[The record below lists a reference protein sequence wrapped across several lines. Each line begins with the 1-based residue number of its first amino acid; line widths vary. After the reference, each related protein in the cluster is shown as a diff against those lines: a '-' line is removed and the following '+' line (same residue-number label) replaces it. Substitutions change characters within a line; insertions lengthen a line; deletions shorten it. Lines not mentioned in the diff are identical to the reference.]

1 MTRHRNSL
9 PSCCRHDF
17 VFAQTTAI
25 RRASA
30 KSARRRAQTLARAA
44 LSCTSQATCNIQGHT
59 NSFLAVRG
67 GNMDN
72 KMQLVKYLNALICIL
87 QSGLQRRSL
96 PLAWRDDE
104 FGASAECQR
113 LTAACESAIDDTTF
127 EKTNERFKAPNKTN
141 NIWTGRL
148 VVVDSGENPP
158 EARTPKK

>member
-1 MTRHRNSL
+1 ME
-9 PSCCRHDF
+9 
-17 VFAQTTAI
+17 
-25 RRASA
+25 
-30 KSARRRAQTLARAA
+30 
-44 LSCTSQATCNIQGHT
+44 
-59 NSFLAVRG
+59 
-67 GNMDN
+67 N